1 MDYRVLPR
9 TELKVSRLSMGTM
22 TFGSQVSEADSIRM
36 VDRGLEA
43 GINFFDT
50 ANIYNGGESERIVG
64 NALKGRRDKVIL
76 TSKVRGK
83 MGDGPDEVGLSGRAM
98 RKAIE
103 ASLKRLRTDY
113 LDLYY
118 LHQPDYDV
126 GIEETL
132 ETMAELVREGKVR
145 FPATSNY
152 AAWQVTQILWISEKK
167 GYPAPTIS
175 QPMYNLLA
183 RAIEEEYLPFCKE
196 HQIAVIPYNPLAGG
210 FLTGKH
216 KEGGGS
222 SHLRHALRRQQDVS
236 RPLLALRLFPGRGRG
251 GGDCQRGRPDA
262 RGAGLSVAAQPAD
275 CGLGDSGRIPNGAA
289 GCQPEGL
296 RREAFGRGH
305 ARPLHRSLEAF
316 ARRHPE
322 IQPLIFS
329 SSPGEQRG
337 IHLGGTS
344 VKRFPQSARL
354 LRKARL
360 IEVMLHVAV

>member
-210 FLTGKH
+210 LLTGKH
-216 KEGGGS
+216 KAAAPPISGTRFDGNKMYLDRYWNSDYFHAVEEAGAIAKEGGLTLVELAFRWLLSQPIVDSVILGAS
-222 SHLRHALRRQQDVS
+222 RMEQLDANLKACEGKLLDEATLDRCTEVWKRLRGVTPKYNR
-236 RPLLALRLFPGRGRG
+236 
-251 GGDCQRGRPDA
+251 
-262 RGAGLSVAAQPAD
+262 
-275 CGLGDSGRIPNGAA
+275 
-289 GCQPEGL
+289 
-296 RREAFGRGH
+296 
-305 ARPLHRSLEAF
+305 
-316 ARRHPE
+316 
-322 IQPLIFS
+322 
-329 SSPGEQRG
+329 
-337 IHLGGTS
+337 
-344 VKRFPQSARL
+344 
-354 LRKARL
+354 
-360 IEVMLHVAV
+360 